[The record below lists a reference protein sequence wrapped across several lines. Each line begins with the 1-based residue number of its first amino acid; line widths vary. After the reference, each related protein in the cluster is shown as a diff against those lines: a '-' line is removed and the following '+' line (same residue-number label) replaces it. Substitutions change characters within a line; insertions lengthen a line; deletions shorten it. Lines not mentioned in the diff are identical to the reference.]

1 MNLIDETL
9 KNIRPPDKE
18 SMKQAALR
26 QAQLTKPRGSL
37 GMLEDLSIQIA
48 GIMRRPLPEINHKV
62 ILTMAADHGVAGE
75 GVSLYPQEVTR
86 QMVLNFLNGG
96 AAINVLGSL
105 VGARLTVVDMGV
117 RGGLDPHEGLV
128 CKMVDFGTA
137 SMLQGPAMT
146 RAQAVDSITGGIEVV
161 RSELEK
167 GMDIVGV
174 GEMGI
179 GNSTAASA
187 IISAV
192 TGEPPSSVTGRG
204 TGIGDDRL
212 KLKIDVIS
220 RALELNR
227 PDKDDALDVLSRVG
241 GFEIGGMAGAMLA
254 AAAAGVPVVIDG
266 LISGSAALIAEGLSP
281 HIKDYLIA
289 SHLSAE
295 PGHAVCL
302 KHLGLKPLVDLNLRL
317 GEGTGAALGIFLC
330 EAAVKT
336 LAQMATFEEAEV
348 SDMKGG
354 G

>member
-1 MNLIDETL
+1 MNLIDETI

-75 GVSLYPQEVTR
+75 GVSLYPREVTR

-96 AAINVLGSL
+96 AAINVLGRL

-117 RGGLDPHEGLV
+117 QGGLDPHEGLV

-146 RAQAVDSITGGIEVV
+146 RAQAMDSITGGIEVV

-192 TGEPPSSVTGRG
+192 TGKPPSSVTGRG

-220 RALELNR
+220 RALEINH
-227 PDKDDALDVLSRVG
+227 PDKGDALDVLSRVG

-254 AAAAGVPVVIDG
+254 AAAAGC
-266 LISGSAALIAEGLSP
+266 AR
-281 HIKDYLIA
+281 
-289 SHLSAE
+289 
-295 PGHAVCL
+295 GHRRT
-302 KHLGLKPLVDLNLRL
+302 DLRL
-317 GEGTGAALGIFLC
+317 GRSHRRRSLSTHQGLPDCLASLGRARPCRLPQTSRS
-330 EAAVKT
+330 EAAGRPQSQAGRGHRRRPGH
-336 LAQMATFEEAEV
+336 L
-348 SDMKGG
+348 SL
-354 G
+354 

>member
-1 MNLIDETL
+1 MIEETI

-37 GMLEDLSIQIA
+37 GVLEDLSIQIE
-48 GIMRRPLPEINHKV
+48 GIMCRPLPEINHKV
-62 ILTMAADHGVAGE
+62 ILTMAADHGVVAE
-75 GVSLYPQEVTR
+75 GVSLYPQDVTR

-96 AAINVLGSL
+96 AAINVLGRL

-117 RGGLDPHEGLV
+117 KGGLDPHEGLV

-137 SMLQGPAMT
+137 SMLRGPAMT
-146 RAQAVDSITGGIEVV
+146 RAQAMDSITGGIEVV

-167 GMDIVGV
+167 GMDIIGV

-179 GNSTAASA
+179 GNTTAASA
-187 IISAV
+187 IISAI
-192 TGEPPSSVTGRG
+192 TGKTPQMVTGRG
-204 TGIGDDRL
+204 TGLDDEHL
-212 KLKIDVIS
+212 KLKIEII
-220 RALELNR
+220 RQALDLNK
-227 PDKDDALDVLSRVG
+227 PDKNDALDVLSKVG

-254 AAAAGVPVVIDG
+254 AAAAGVPVIIDG
-266 LISGSAALIAEGLSP
+266 LISGSAALIATGLCP
-281 HIKDYLIA
+281 RLKPYLIA

-295 PGHAVCL
+295 PGHAACL
-302 KHLGLKPLVDLNLRL
+302 KHLGLRPLLDLNLRL

-348 SDMKGG
+348 SDMEGG
-354 G
+354 S